1 MAVLREAWESGK
13 SQDVS
18 VVAHVVQIREQLQQ
32 MTDLVEQN
40 MEKAQANQRSGMIGM
55 PEVANLSQETKYL
68 CCYLRQPASCLH
80 SGRVHMK

>member
-32 MTDLVEQN
+32 MTDLVGRRR
-40 MEKAQANQRSGMIGM
+40 KLTKRSGMIGM